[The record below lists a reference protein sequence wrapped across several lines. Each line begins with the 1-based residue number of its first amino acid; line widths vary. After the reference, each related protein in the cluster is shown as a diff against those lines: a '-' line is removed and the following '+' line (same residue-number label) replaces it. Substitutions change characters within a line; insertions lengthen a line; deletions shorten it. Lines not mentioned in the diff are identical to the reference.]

1 MTVGMA
7 DTVMVTTS
15 GEAAVSGVS
24 LVDNINTLIIQVFSA
39 LSTGGAVVVSQYLGR
54 QDTDNAKAA
63 SKQLLYA
70 MCALSLLL
78 MGAALVLRQHILALI
93 FGRVEADVMENAL
106 VYFLLTA
113 TAYPFM
119 GIYNAGAALFRAMGN
134 SKVSMFCS
142 LVVNVIN
149 ITVNAVLIFGF
160 GMGAAGAGIGTLVS
174 RIAAAVIIMALLNH
188 PDHVLRVEGLLRF
201 EFRGAI
207 VKRILFIGIPNG
219 MENGMFQAG
228 KLMVLNLITTF
239 GTSAVAANAIA
250 NSVAGV
256 INVPG
261 MALGLAIITVIGQ
274 CMGWRDRAGGLLH
287 QASRGGQLS
296 LHAGHERRP
305 LLLGWGT
312 GHPVSPEPRGLH
324 HGCPSA
330 PGLRRRQ
337 RPVLA
342 PGLHP
347 SQLPAGGWGRHLHY
361 GGLPGLH
368 VCLPGSA
375 QLCVCLRLGPEPGT
389 AWGMARHD
397 RRLGGTGRILPV
409 PLLAGQMETH
419 PRDLTAQGGNRM
431 ERFQDPERLAAL
443 FARCRIP
450 ERLPWTAAYPWTL
463 QYYEKGE
470 YLCRLREPMQSLYL
484 LLEGG
489 IQTSLT
495 NAAGRTRLVA
505 TAQPGELVGGDVEVV
520 LGNVQATTDQRA
532 QEDGALCAALPL
544 AEYREALCSD
554 LGFLRYASRRLAR
567 IVVMNTFRATNDLL
581 LPLENRLAAY
591 LLSQAEDGWF
601 HGTLTRTAETLST
614 SYRQLTRV
622 MSRFAQAGYL
632 RRTPEGWR
640 LEEPDALQALAES
653 VEPSR
658 IL

>member
-1 MTVGMA
+1 
-7 DTVMVTTS
+7 
-15 GEAAVSGVS
+15 
-24 LVDNINTLIIQVFSA
+24 
-39 LSTGGAVVVSQYLGR
+39 
-54 QDTDNAKAA
+54 
-63 SKQLLYA
+63 
-70 MCALSLLL
+70 
-78 MGAALVLRQHILALI
+78 
-93 FGRVEADVMENAL
+93 
-106 VYFLLTA
+106 
-113 TAYPFM
+113 
-119 GIYNAGAALFRAMGN
+119 
-134 SKVSMFCS
+134 
-142 LVVNVIN
+142 
-149 ITVNAVLIFGF
+149 
-160 GMGAAGAGIGTLVS
+160 
-174 RIAAAVIIMALLNH
+174 
-188 PDHVLRVEGLLRF
+188 
-201 EFRGAI
+201 
-207 VKRILFIGIPNG
+207 
-219 MENGMFQAG
+219 MFQAG

-274 CMGWRDRAGGLLH
+274 CMGAGETGQAVYYTKRLVGASYLCMLVMSAALFFSAGGLVTLFH
-287 QASRGGQLS
+287 L
-296 LHAGHERRP
+296 
-305 LLLGWGT
+305 
-312 GHPVSPEPRGLH
+312 SPEACAMAAQVL
-324 HGCPSA
+324 
-330 PGLRRRQ
+330 GLRRGQ

-347 SQLPAGGWGRHLHY
+347 SPTLRAAGDAIFTMAVSW
-361 GGLPGLH
+361 PMF
-368 VCLPGSA
+368 VCRVA

-614 SYRQLTRV
+614 SYRQLT
-622 MSRFAQAGYL
+622 G
-632 RRTPEGWR
+632 
-640 LEEPDALQALAES
+640 
-653 VEPSR
+653 
-658 IL
+658 